1 MEVTTSSNTELLL
14 SSRAL
19 YAHSL
24 SYASDKLRKCQSCL
38 RWMCVGQSDARHII
52 NSLLVPLPPKHFCP
66 HRLSLRPFQCP
77 HSSCL

>member
-52 NSLLVPLPPKHFCP
+52 VS
-66 HRLSLRPFQCP
+66 
-77 HSSCL
+77 